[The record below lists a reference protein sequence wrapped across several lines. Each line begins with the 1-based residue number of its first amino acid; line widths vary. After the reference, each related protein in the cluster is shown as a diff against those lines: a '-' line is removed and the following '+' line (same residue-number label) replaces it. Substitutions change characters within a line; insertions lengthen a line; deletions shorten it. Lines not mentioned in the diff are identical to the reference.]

1 MAAQNLSTI
10 VKLDSKPTWTKVDL
24 GDLNSFYLIGVK
36 EAKGTTDTIDP
47 KDVKRISFEAG
58 VESGISGAEGEESY
72 LNIGY
77 LTLNFEEFTSSDPL
91 LNKVTAMTRYLNF
104 PSVFYIRPTEIFTDT
119 QKFTVGLTTIGININ
134 VVKLN

>member
-36 EAKGTTDTIDP
+36 EAKGTTDTTDP

-119 QKFTVGLTTIGININ
+119 
-134 VVKLN
+134 